1 MPEGPEIKYTS
12 LLLNKRIKGFE
23 ITDIN
28 SYTAKPVVIPK
39 NFDNFVEDV
48 DCYGKLFWIKTPSHY
63 IDIHY
68 GISGWF
74 QFEKP
79 EKNIKY
85 DFEFTN
91 KKNDR
96 VINLYMEDRRRFS
109 KIQIHTEKEHNLL
122 IDKLGV
128 DILDPNKFTL
138 EYFLQTIKSKKSLL
152 LSTLLKQEYF
162 AGLGNYIKNEA
173 VYLSNIDVY
182 SKTNELTDAE
192 ITKLYKNILFVS
204 YSSLLTLLTE
214 TTNMTN
220 ITNNI
225 TKNIKI
231 KLEIPYNYRIYGQTK
246 TVDNKKV
253 YKKKIGGRDT
263 YMITIPK

>member
-1 MPEGPEIKYTS
+1 MKLYFLTFIC
-12 LLLNKRIKGFE
+12 LILNLQG
-23 ITDIN
+23 
-28 SYTAKPVVIPK
+28 
-39 NFDNFVEDV
+39 
-48 DCYGKLFWIKTPSHY
+48 CKTPSHY

-91 KKNDR
+91 KKNSK

-122 IDKLGV
+122 VDKLGV

-152 LSTLLKQEYF
+152 LTTLLKQEYF

-173 VYLSNIDVY
+173 VYLSNINVY
-182 SKTNELTDAE
+182 SKTNELTDVE

-214 TTNMTN
+214 TGITTN
-220 ITNNI
+220 ITN
-225 TKNIKI
+225 TNIKI

-246 TVDNKKV
+246 TSDNKKV

-263 YMITIPK
+263 YTITTS

>member
-12 LLLNKRIKGFE
+12 LLLNKKVKGFE
-23 ITDIN
+23 ITNIN
-28 SYTAKPVVIPK
+28 SYTAKPIVIPK
-39 NFDNFVEDV
+39 NFNNYVEEV

-68 GISGWF
+68 GVSGWF

-91 KKNDR
+91 KKNGK

-138 EYFLQTIKSKKSLL
+138 DYFLQTIKSKKSLL

-173 VYLSNIDVY
+173 IYLSNINAY

-204 YSSLLTLLTE
+204 YSSLITLLTE
-214 TTNMTN
+214 IGMTN
-220 ITNNI
+220 ITNI
-225 TKNIKI
+225 TKNIQHP
-231 KLEIPYNYRIYGQTK
+231 KLEIPYKYRIYGQTK
-246 TVDNKKV
+246 TSDNKKV

-263 YMITIPK
+263 YLITP